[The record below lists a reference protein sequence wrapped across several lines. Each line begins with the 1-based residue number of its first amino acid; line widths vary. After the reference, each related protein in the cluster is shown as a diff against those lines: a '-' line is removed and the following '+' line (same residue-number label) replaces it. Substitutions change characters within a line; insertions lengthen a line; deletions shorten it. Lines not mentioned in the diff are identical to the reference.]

1 MDSFRYGVM
10 REPAP
15 HVHASPASSCA
26 NVGKVNGANLHSV
39 PRRLSC
45 VLLALH
51 RRVLCIS
58 PLSGFYARTGC
69 PTTRSSHTQE
79 TRIGFLC
86 ATAVPSPSFS
96 HTLTYTPPRLL
107 HPTFAHRKRTWVL
120 FVLLLLQS
128 LSGFVLQEFR
138 DNILSGNA
146 YALMSL
152 FLTMLVGAGGN
163 AGNQSAVF
171 VIRNL
176 ATGAADKNV
185 NPWGMVSREV

>member
-1 MDSFRYGVM
+1 M
-10 REPAP
+10 
-15 HVHASPASSCA
+15 
-26 NVGKVNGANLHSV
+26 
-39 PRRLSC
+39 
-45 VLLALH
+45 
-51 RRVLCIS
+51 
-58 PLSGFYARTGC
+58 
-69 PTTRSSHTQE
+69 
-79 TRIGFLC
+79 
-86 ATAVPSPSFS
+86 
-96 HTLTYTPPRLL
+96 
-107 HPTFAHRKRTWVL
+107 
-120 FVLLLLQS
+120 LLLLQS